1 MINMI
6 EWPIDRV
13 RDFITSRVPNVALGD
28 DQDIFALG
36 FANSLFTMELVMFVE
51 REFGLEIPN
60 DELSMDNFR
69 SVSAISHMVQRLA
82 VSAPK
87 PSTV

>member
-1 MINMI
+1 MS
-6 EWPIDRV
+6 EGPIDRV
-13 RDFITSRVPNVALGD
+13 RDFIKSRVSKANLGD
-28 DQDIFALG
+28 DQDIFDLG
-36 FANSLFTMELVMFVE
+36 FANSLFTMELVIFIE

-60 DELSMDNFR
+60 NELSMNNFR

-87 PSTV
+87 PSNV

>member
-1 MINMI
+1 MI
-6 EWPIDRV
+6 EGPIGRV
-13 RDFITSRVPNVALGD
+13 RDFIRSRVPNVNLGD
-28 DQDIFALG
+28 DQDLFALG

-69 SVSAISHMVQRLA
+69 SVSAIAEMVQRLT

-87 PSTV
+87 PSAV